1 MKHRVKALSLLLAGI
16 MTLSLLT
23 GCGGKPSTDTPA
35 PAPDAGAPT
44 DTEQPSG
51 SGKLVIY
58 SPATEGQI
66 NAIIPLF
73 EEKTGIEVEVITGGT
88 GELLARVDAEGA
100 NPYADVIFGGGE
112 SSYAE
117 YKHIFQDYVSPENE
131 NVIEEF
137 RNTLGYCTNYC
148 LDSSIFIVNTDLVG
162 DIEIKGYMDLLN
174 PELKGK
180 ISMPDPTASSS
191 AMMHIETLLSD
202 FGGLSLENEEG
213 WDIVRQLVAN
223 LDGKLASGSSA
234 AWKAVADGEM
244 VVALSYE
251 EAGIILSR
259 DGAPVEIVYPEEGTV
274 FTGATVGVINNC
286 KNLDNA
292 RRFVDFVLSQEV
304 QNIFCNDLDVRPVR
318 DDVSYPDYFRP
329 ATDVKTVTFDQAYVN
344 EHKQEITDKYM
355 DAYMDVYPG

>member
-1 MKHRVKALSLLLAGI
+1 MTKGRICKMKPFMRTHSLLLTG
-16 MTLSLLT
+16 LLT
-23 GCGGKPSTDTPA
+23 FGLLAGCGGTADTP
-35 PAPDAGAPT
+35 
-44 DTEQPSG
+44 SG
-51 SGKLVIY
+51 GERDGDNGTLVIY
-58 SPATEGQI
+58 SPASEGQI
-66 NAIIPLF
+66 NSIIPLF

-112 SSYAE
+112 SLYAE
-117 YKHIFQDYVSPENE
+117 YKHIFQDYISPEDE
-131 NVIEEF
+131 NVLEEF

-162 DIEIKGYMDLLN
+162 DLEINGYMDLLN

-202 FGGLSLENEEG
+202 FGGLSLDNEAG

-274 FTGATVGVINNC
+274 FTGGTVGVIANC
-286 KNLDNA
+286 KHLDNA
-292 RRFVDFVLSQEV
+292 RQFVDFVLSREV

-329 ATDVKTVTFDQAYVN
+329 ATDVKTVTFDQGYVN
-344 EHKQEITDKYM
+344 EHKQEIADKYM